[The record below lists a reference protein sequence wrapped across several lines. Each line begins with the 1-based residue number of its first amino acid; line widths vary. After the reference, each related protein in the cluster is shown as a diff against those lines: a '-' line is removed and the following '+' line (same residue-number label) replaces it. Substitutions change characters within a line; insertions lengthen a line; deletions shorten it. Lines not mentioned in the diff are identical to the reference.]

1 MNMIKYI
8 KILHP
13 VTLYSSHE
21 EDSKTSDFL
30 HEGVIVEL
38 NREKR
43 RNGINW
49 MEIYLKGKKNYI
61 KKDFSKI
68 YILKKVKLTDDSC
81 TVVFYKSKIGE
92 NYDFHDVFTP
102 HQFDNMD
109 QETIKMKRIFDHA
122 QKEKYINLYYNKTA
136 VEVSKRILA
145 KGEEVII
152 TNEQG
157 MFLEVM
163 YGKRFGYILSDVG
176 YYEAKNWW
184 MIVVAILVL
193 LGIMG
198 SSLYSLIDNGWTIG
212 GSILIIPAL
221 IITAVVIIC
230 IKTILV
236 IFNFIFQNIRKRL

>member
-1 MNMIKYI
+1 MAKRI
-8 KILHP
+8 KIIHP
-13 VTLYSSHE
+13 IVLYSAHE
-21 EDSKTSDFL
+21 ENSKTFDFL
-30 HEGVIVEL
+30 HEGVILEF

-68 YILKKVKLTDDSC
+68 YILKKAKLIDDSC
-81 TVVFYKSKIGE
+81 TVVFYESKTGE

-102 HQFDNMD
+102 HQLDNMD

-145 KGEEVII
+145 KGEEIII
-152 TNEQG
+152 TNERG
-157 MFLEVM
+157 IFLEVL
-163 YGKRFGYILSDVG
+163 YGKRFGYILSDVA

-184 MIVVAILVL
+184 MIVVAMLVL
-193 LGIMG
+193 LGIIGG
-198 SSLYSLIDNGWTIG
+198 SFYSLIDNGWTIT
-212 GSILIIPAL
+212 GSILAIPAI
-221 IITAVVIIC
+221 IITAVIVIC
-230 IKTILV
+230 IKFVLA
-236 IFNFIFQNIRKRL
+236 IFNMIYQNIRKRL